1 MSDNTD
7 TTTTQEPKNE
17 SVPSNENTEENTQQ
31 QQQGGADTGASSSE
45 QQTAEEAAKKTRIEE
60 EIEAKEHFQSAKE
73 TETFQFNA
81 DIAQLMSLII
91 NAVYSNKE
99 IFLRELIS
107 NASDALDKIRYM
119 SLTDPSVLD
128 NEKELKIE
136 IIPVTDQKLLI
147 VRDTGV
153 GMTREDLVNNLGTIA
168 RSGTKQFMEAISAGA
183 DISMIGQFGV
193 GFYSAYLVSERV
205 VVRSKHNDDE
215 QHVWESTAGG
225 TFKVRNDSDNPYQ
238 LKRGTEIYLYL
249 KDDCAQFCKE
259 KNIKDIVKKH
269 SQFVAFPI
277 NLLTI
282 KEEEKEVATDD
293 EDEEDDE
300 DDKDKEKDKDKADV
314 EVSEEDKDK
323 KKKKEKKKIKEK
335 KEEWE
340 LLNKQK
346 PIWTRK
352 PEEVSKEE
360 YSAFYKSIS
369 NDWEEH
375 LAVKHFSVEGQLEF
389 SGLVFVP
396 KRAPFDLFEPTKKKN
411 NIKLF
416 VRRVFIMDDCKD
428 LCPEYLS
435 FIRGVVD
442 SEDLP
447 LNLSRESLQQNKI
460 LKIIQKNIVKKC
472 LELFSEI
479 AENKADFKIFYE
491 QFHKNLKLGIH
502 EDSKNRNK
510 LADLLRYYSTK
521 SGEEMTSL
529 KEYVSRMKE
538 NQKHIYYIT
547 GESRA
552 GVETSPFLEALKK
565 RDLEVLYLVDPID
578 EYAVQQLREYD
589 GKKLMCVTKEGL
601 DLPLSEEEKKKQE
614 EEKAVYESLT
624 KKMKEILGDKVEKVM
639 VSYRMVD
646 SPCSL
651 VTGEY
656 GWSAN
661 MERIMKA
668 QALRDNSMTQYMQSK
683 KTMEIN
689 PNHPIISNLKDKF
702 ASDPSDKTVKD
713 LVWLLFET
721 ALLTS
726 GFSLEEPVK
735 FAGRIHKLIKLG
747 LSIFE
752 EDEDEE
758 EATDANAETAES
770 GDKDKAS
777 SENVESADLEKEDIS
792 AMEEVD

>member
-1 MSDNTD
+1 
-7 TTTTQEPKNE
+7 
-17 SVPSNENTEENTQQ
+17 
-31 QQQGGADTGASSSE
+31 
-45 QQTAEEAAKKTRIEE
+45 
-60 EIEAKEHFQSAKE
+60 
-73 TETFQFNA
+73 
-81 DIAQLMSLII
+81 
-91 NAVYSNKE
+91 
-99 IFLRELIS
+99 LRELIS
-107 NASDALDKIRYM
+107 NASDALDKIRYL
-119 SLTDPSVLD
+119 SLTDPTVLEK
-128 NEKELKIE
+128 EKELKIE
-136 IIPVTDQKLLI
+136 IISDPDQKLLI
-147 VRDTGV
+147 IRDTGV
-153 GMTREDLVNNLGTIA
+153 GMTKEDLVNNLGTIA

-225 TFKVRNDSDNPYQ
+225 TFKVRSDSDSPYQ
-238 LKRGTEIYLYL
+238 LKRGTEIFLYL
-249 KDDCAQFCKE
+249 KDDCANFSKE
-259 KNIKDIVKKH
+259 KNIKEIVKKH

-282 KEEEKEVATDD
+282 KEEEKEVASDN
-293 EDEEDDE
+293 EEEDDDDDD
-300 DDKDKEKDKDKADV
+300 DDKDKNKDKADV
-314 EVSEEDKDK
+314 EVSGEDKDK

-352 PEEVSKEE
+352 PEEVTKEE
-360 YSAFYKSIS
+360 YTAFYKSIS

-389 SGLVFVP
+389 SGLLFIP
-396 KRAPFDLFEPTKKKN
+396 KKAPFDLFEPTKKKN

-435 FIRGVVD
+435 FIRGCVD

-472 LELFSEI
+472 LELFGEI

-510 LADLLRYYSTK
+510 LAELLRYYSTK
-521 SGEEMTSL
+521 SGEELTSF
-529 KEYVSRMKE
+529 KDYVSRMKE

-552 GVETSPFLEALKK
+552 GVEASPFLEALKK
-565 RDLEVLYLVDPID
+565 RDIEVLYLVDPID

-601 DLPLSEEEKKKQE
+601 DLPISEEEKKN
-614 EEKAVYESLT
+614 
-624 KKMKEILGDKVEKVM
+624 KKMKKLLM
-639 VSYRMVD
+639 
-646 SPCSL
+646 
-651 VTGEY
+651 
-656 GWSAN
+656 
-661 MERIMKA
+661 
-668 QALRDNSMTQYMQSK
+668 
-683 KTMEIN
+683 
-689 PNHPIISNLKDKF
+689 NH
-702 ASDPSDKTVKD
+702 
-713 LVWLLFET
+713 
-721 ALLTS
+721 
-726 GFSLEEPVK
+726 
-735 FAGRIHKLIKLG
+735 
-747 LSIFE
+747 
-752 EDEDEE
+752 
-758 EATDANAETAES
+758 
-770 GDKDKAS
+770 
-777 SENVESADLEKEDIS
+777 
-792 AMEEVD
+792 

>member
-1 MSDNTD
+1 
-7 TTTTQEPKNE
+7 
-17 SVPSNENTEENTQQ
+17 
-31 QQQGGADTGASSSE
+31 
-45 QQTAEEAAKKTRIEE
+45 
-60 EIEAKEHFQSAKE
+60 
-73 TETFQFNA
+73 
-81 DIAQLMSLII
+81 
-91 NAVYSNKE
+91 
-99 IFLRELIS
+99 
-107 NASDALDKIRYM
+107 
-119 SLTDPSVLD
+119 
-128 NEKELKIE
+128 
-136 IIPVTDQKLLI
+136 
-147 VRDTGV
+147 
-153 GMTREDLVNNLGTIA
+153 
-168 RSGTKQFMEAISAGA
+168 
-183 DISMIGQFGV
+183 
-193 GFYSAYLVSERV
+193 
-205 VVRSKHNDDE
+205 
-215 QHVWESTAGG
+215 
-225 TFKVRNDSDNPYQ
+225 
-238 LKRGTEIYLYL
+238 
-249 KDDCAQFCKE
+249 
-259 KNIKDIVKKH
+259 
-269 SQFVAFPI
+269 
-277 NLLTI
+277 
-282 KEEEKEVATDD
+282 
-293 EDEEDDE
+293 
-300 DDKDKEKDKDKADV
+300 
-314 EVSEEDKDK
+314 
-323 KKKKEKKKIKEK
+323 
-335 KEEWE
+335 
-340 LLNKQK
+340 LNKQK

-360 YSAFYKSIS
+360 YAAFYKSIS

-389 SGLVFVP
+389 SGLLFVP

-502 EDSKNRNK
+502 EDTKNRTK
-510 LADLLRYYSTK
+510 LADLMRYYTTK
-521 SGEEMTSL
+521 SGEELTSL

-552 GVETSPFLEALKK
+552 NVETSPFLEALKK

-601 DLPLSEEEKKKQE
+601 DLPLTEEEKKKQDD
-614 EEKAVYESLT
+614 EKAAYESLT
-624 KKMKEILGDKVEKVM
+624 KKMKEILGDKVEKVI

-689 PNHPIISNLKDKF
+689 PNHPIVSNLKDKF
-702 ASDPSDKTVKD
+702 ASDPSDKTIKD

-721 ALLTS
+721 SMLTS

-747 LSIFE
+747 LSIFD
-752 EDEDEE
+752 EDEDDEAE
-758 EATDANAETAES
+758 EAEAEADASADKAES
-770 GDKDKAS
+770 GDKAS
-777 SENVESADLEKEDIS
+777 AEKTENVESTDLEK
-792 AMEEVD
+792 